1 MNIIQYKKLTYC
13 ASNVN
18 YFGEQ
23 YFCFIRFPKFVRY
36 MDGTREA
43 SHPAIN
49 QATFKIWPKI
59 GRSRKSLR
67 PEMLLRL
74 VTAPN
79 WPRFHSRTSAG
90 SIVLLHVQVISHTLP
105 NGRASAH
112 DQVPVP
118 HQCHLILY
126 SIPSSCHTHQSLL
139 PPPLGGDDIIPIPVT
154 TI

>member
-1 MNIIQYKKLTYC
+1 MCIK
-13 ASNVN
+13 
-18 YFGEQ
+18 
-23 YFCFIRFPKFVRY
+23 
-36 MDGTREA
+36 RELLWGA
-43 SHPAIN
+43 IFYQIPSIYEIHGLHKRGKPSSHQSCDLQNLA
-49 QATFKIWPKI
+49 KI
-59 GRSRKSLR
+59 GRSRKSPR

-112 DQVPVP
+112 GQVPVP

-126 SIPSSCHTHQSLL
+126 SIPPSCHTHQSLP
-139 PPPLGGDDIIPIPVT
+139 PPPLAAMTSYQYRSQQFDDGCAR
-154 TI
+154 